1 MPHGSGEIHC
11 SCTGNVN
18 ACVCCYYCYTCV
30 KIYKQEILKKVGF
43 IIFIIPFFTIEAGE
57 VRCKG
62 NRSTDWVGEA
72 TLHTNVDVQ
81 LRLPTSY
88 HLNYKSL

>member
-1 MPHGSGEIHC
+1 L
-11 SCTGNVN
+11 
-18 ACVCCYYCYTCV
+18 YYYYYYSCV

-62 NRSTDWVGEA
+62 NRSTDLVGEA
-72 TLHTNVDVQ
+72 TLHIHVVAQ
-81 LRLPTSY
+81 IQGMFS
-88 HLNYKSL
+88 